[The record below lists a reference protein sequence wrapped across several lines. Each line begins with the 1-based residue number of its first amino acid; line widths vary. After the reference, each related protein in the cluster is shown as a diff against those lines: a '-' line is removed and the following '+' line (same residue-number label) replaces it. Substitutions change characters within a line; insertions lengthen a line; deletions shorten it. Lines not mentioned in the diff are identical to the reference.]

1 MSIEFSFYIL
11 LKMAF
16 IAALQKL
23 FKDYKTLLDKYTPSH
38 AVVVSDE
45 EKYYQS
51 LLKDVVVAEDNSIY
65 QKLPQIIDF
74 SNLKPILKN
83 IKLETGNKPLQ
94 TTSIGFLNKKF
105 IKLPKNIYIPIFYLV
120 KGVDAARFPQ
130 SPLADNSI
138 QQVASQFNFLES
150 QTNDYSEITTYH
162 DDPTQGPKASLACL
176 SSLILRDHQY
186 KPPINSQPIFNENYN
201 AYLNGYLE
209 PTSIPNTLEIRN
221 KFLAQIENKIGELNV
236 LAQWT
241 QPNPSFNKNS
251 KILQV
256 FCAAPSFQNS
266 ETPKIYTISEKLTT
280 LLVVAEYKAICQ
292 IAALLSTKQ
301 NKRINLHLTL
311 VGQGAFNNPLYTL
324 QKAFEA
330 VRDTLD
336 GCNVNVYIHAYD
348 DSAINKAKKALEDMD
363 GTKINYSEMTSAQFF
378 APLVAPVAP
387 VLLGQTSYGCKDNM
401 CVELHESA
409 SVANN
414 TFSNEIACI
423 EARCLTQEQR
433 EYWDGVKNLIMN
445 NNYQRPTLDQH
456 SEQIIKNKNRNK
468 IIDYL
473 YLGKANDTGFI
484 DTYGDTP
491 KIFDTFCVGCGK
503 DTESAKFC
511 SQDSILMDI
520 GPDDFNRFE
529 NQMSFVNYAVDAI
542 KKINER
548 ISKKQNV
555 SVYCQQGKDR
565 SPAFVATYLF
575 VMTNIPV
582 TEASENKVYDFLESK
597 RYEVHQY
604 IVDNDKR
611 SYFNGKMR
619 NLIPII
625 KLRLFPTILSL
636 NNKNFIGIQCL
647 NYNYVMTEGLKD
659 GRKQGHWFWWYFPK
673 TNGSPGEN
681 DPNKVTFDNSNQQQ
695 VKALL
700 STCDLDNWCN
710 VINKL
715 AGFLKN
721 AENIPTGGWNNNVL
735 PVADQDKAGYFIDYF
750 LRGDGNPTI
759 NNNPQ
764 FASFKT
770 ALQNLARTNKH
781 FNYLFS

>member
-1 MSIEFSFYIL
+1 MS
-11 LKMAF
+11 F
-16 IAALQKL
+16 IVALQKL
-23 FKDYKTLLDKYTPSH
+23 FKDYKTLLDKYTLPSR

-51 LLKDVVVAEDNSIY
+51 ILQCVVVAEDKTIY
-65 QKLPQIIDF
+65 QELPKTTIDF
-74 SNLKPILKN
+74 KNLAQLLKT
-83 IKLETGNKPLQ
+83 IKSLLESVNKPLQ
-94 TTSIGFLNKKF
+94 TTSIGFLNEKFSELSKKS
-105 IKLPKNIYIPIFYLV
+105 LSPTYYLV
-120 KGVDAARFPQ
+120 KGVDAAQFPA

-150 QTNDYSEITTYH
+150 QTKNYSEITDYH

-186 KPPINSQPIFNENYN
+186 KPPTNSQPLFTIGYS
-201 AYLNGYLE
+201 NGYLE
-209 PTSIPNTLEIRN
+209 PSVIYVGDPNMESLR
-221 KFLAQIENKIGELNV
+221 KDLLAQIENKIEELNV

-241 QPNPSFNKNS
+241 KPNPSFKKNS

-266 ETPKIYTISEKLTT
+266 SGIPQKDTFSEKLTT
-280 LLVVAEYKAICQ
+280 LLVVAEYTAICQ

-301 NKRINLHLTL
+301 NKQINLHLTL
-311 VGQGAFNNPLYTL
+311 VGQGAFNNPPYTL

-330 VRDTLD
+330 VRDTLN

-348 DSAINKAKKALEDMD
+348 ESAIYKAKKALKDME
-363 GTKINYSEMTSAQFF
+363 GTKIDYSEMTSAGFF
-378 APLVAPVAP
+378 APLVTPVAP
-387 VLLGQTSYGCKDNM
+387 VLLGQTSYGCKDNNM
-401 CVELHESA
+401 CVELQESA

-414 TFSNEIACI
+414 TFSNELACI
-423 EARCLTQEQR
+423 EARCLTQER
-433 EYWDGVKNLIMN
+433 RKYWDSVKNLIMN
-445 NNYQRPTLDQH
+445 NNYQRPTPT
-456 SEQIIKNKNRNK
+456 QIESQLENNNRNK

-473 YLGKANDTGFI
+473 YLGGADDTGFI
-484 DTYGDTP
+484 DRYNETP
-491 KIFDTFCVGCGK
+491 KTFNTFCVGLTRHSSKNCNK
-503 DTESAKFC
+503 DIII
-511 SQDSILMDI
+511 DL

-529 NQMSFVNYAVDAI
+529 DQMIFVNWAVDAI

-565 SPAFVATYLF
+565 SPAFIATYLF

-582 TEASENKVYDFLESK
+582 TEASENKVYDFLLSK
-597 RYEVHQY
+597 RYIVVQY
-604 IVDNDKR
+604 IQDDTKR

-619 NLIPII
+619 NLIPMI
-625 KLRLFPTILSL
+625 KLRLFPSILSV

-659 GRKQGHWFWWYFPK
+659 GRKQEHWFWWYFPK
-673 TNGSPGEN
+673 TDGSPGKA
-681 DPNKVTFDNSNQQQ
+681 DPYQVIFDNSDQQQ
-695 VKALL
+695 VEALL
-700 STCDLDNWCN
+700 NTCDLDNWCN

-715 AGFLKN
+715 AGFLDN
-721 AENIPTGGWNNNVL
+721 AKNIPTGGGWNTDVL
-735 PVADQDKAGYFIDYF
+735 LVADQDKARYFIEYF
-750 LRGDGNPTI
+750 LRGDGKPTI